1 MFEKN
6 NYTSECNC
14 CFEKKE
20 KYLRCNTYNCKYKM
34 CEDCYYRW
42 YVSHNIC
49 PHCRQE
55 QLLLFDSHKFI
66 INVYDGYYM
75 RGIYHNTLLILLF
88 LSLIFPV
95 GLIFLLKF
103 KLINFLNFYFLM
115 IILLNPFKIFT
126 FLYKL
131 INNLIILFNNIINT
145 IYLFFDSFIENI

>member
-75 RGIYHNTLLILLF
+75 RRIYHNTLLILTLI
-88 LSLIFPV
+88 SLIFPV
-95 GLIFLLKF
+95 ALIFLLKF
-103 KLINFLNFYFLM
+103 KYKINNLILYLLM

-126 FLYKL
+126 FLY
-131 INNLIILFNNIINT
+131 NIINNIT
-145 IYLFFDSFIENI
+145 MMIENIANTIFRNYL